1 VFCDTYS
8 NFTGFGRI
16 FAILVSPL
24 TSPLLIY
31 VYRTYIIDISMP
43 RTMQLPSCPLL
54 PPFPPSEHPPQHPG
68 DFISHFLLYRNVLIV
83 K

>member
-1 VFCDTYS
+1 M
-8 NFTGFGRI
+8 
-16 FAILVSPL
+16 
-24 TSPLLIY
+24 
-31 VYRTYIIDISMP
+31 IDISMP

-68 DFISHFLLYRNVLIV
+68 DLISHFLLYRNVLIV